1 MNLEKIEKELKDYLR
16 EKKIRL
22 YELKQQKKDNILSV
36 ILDESLDMD
45 TLETVS
51 RDISDFMDR
60 YEEEMDPY
68 LLDVS
73 TVGIERP
80 IRNRE
85 EVLEAVGSYVFVKTK
100 EEKVEGTLV
109 SFEGDILSL
118 AVREKTREKR
128 KNIPYDQVKKMRYA
142 VKF

>member
-16 EKKIRL
+16 EKNIRL

-85 EVLEAVGSYVFVKTK
+85 EVLAAVGSYVFVKTK
-100 EEKVEGTLV
+100 EEKIEGTLV

-118 AVREKTREKR
+118 AAREKTREKR

-142 VKF
+142 VNF